1 MADINKGKIDRGEK
15 DAKLQKLKSF
25 KKGNTL
31 CPRQN
36 VYAYSINIK
45 AFLLGH
51 GLGYKWYRNGIEI
64 VELLFL

>member
-1 MADINKGKIDRGEK
+1 MQNY
-15 DAKLQKLKSF
+15 

-31 CPRQN
+31 CPSQN

-45 AFLLGH
+45 ASLLGH

-64 VELLFL
+64 VELLL